1 MLREAAVEVGLS
13 PSTLRKYISDDI
25 EGLLPSKSV
34 MFGKVPIYLYTK
46 EDIERIKD
54 KNINRMT
61 IRDYKGGGRP
71 RKYSHDERAMRSR
84 LFSKRYYWRSK
95 LQEATFMENQQLIEE
110 ATTELEQI
118 EAAIK
123 DTEKVKS

>member
-46 EDIERIKD
+46 EDIERIKN
-54 KNINRMT
+54 KNINRMS

-71 RKYSHDERAMRSR
+71 RKYTHDERAERSR
-84 LFSKRYYWRSK
+84 LFSKRYYWRGK
-95 LQEATFMENQQLIEE
+95 LSDASFMGDDKLVQEAQ
-110 ATTELEQI
+110 AELDQI

-123 DTEKVKS
+123 ETEKVKS